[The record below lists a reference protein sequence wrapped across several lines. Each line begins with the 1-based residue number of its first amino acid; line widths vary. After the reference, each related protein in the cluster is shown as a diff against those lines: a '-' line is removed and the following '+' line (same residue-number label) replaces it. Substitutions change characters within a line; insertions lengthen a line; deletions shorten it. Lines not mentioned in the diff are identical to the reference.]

1 MYRFYRLLF
10 VSIISLSACIL
21 PVQARAEYSRHK
33 LQPGENVSYKAH
45 LGLFTIGTLNL
56 KSDKTLYRSGDNVY
70 CKVQVDGSSNSFIR
84 MLYFNDRWVSY
95 VDVNSMKT
103 LKSFR
108 SIREGKYS
116 LDEWTSFNQHHQ
128 WAEVRTPV
136 ARSGKLSQTKIYRT
150 PQNMRDLV
158 AGFMLVRLIDYSKY
172 KCGDKIHVDG
182 FYANAGYQLN
192 IQYAG
197 CEYVDT
203 DKGKIMC
210 HRLKPRVAKN
220 KMFKAE
226 DAVDIWVNANCPYQ
240 IVNVKARLALG
251 ELKIEQV

>member
-1 MYRFYRLLF
+1 MNRFYRFIF
-10 VSIISLSACIL
+10 VCFISLSACVL
-21 PVQARAEYSRHK
+21 TAHASPEYFRHK
-33 LQPGENVSYKAH
+33 LQPGENVSYKAR
-45 LGLFTIGTLNL
+45 LGLFTIGTLNM
-56 KSDKTLYRSGDNVY
+56 KSEKTLYRSGDNVY

-84 MLYFNDRWVSY
+84 LLYFNDRWVSY
-95 VDVNSMKT
+95 VDVNTMNT

-108 SIREGKYS
+108 SIHEGKYA
-116 LDEWTSFNQHHQ
+116 LDEWTSFNHRHQ
-128 WAEVRTPV
+128 WAEVRSPGAQQGKPV
-136 ARSGKLSQTKIYRT
+136 RTKIYRT
-150 PQNMRDLV
+150 PQTMRDLV

-172 KCGDKIHVDG
+172 KCGDKISVAG
-182 FYANAGYQLN
+182 FYANAGYNLN

-197 CEYVDT
+197 CEYVNT

-226 DAVDIWVNANCPYQ
+226 DAVDIWVNANRPYQ
-240 IVNVKARLALG
+240 IVNIKARLSLG